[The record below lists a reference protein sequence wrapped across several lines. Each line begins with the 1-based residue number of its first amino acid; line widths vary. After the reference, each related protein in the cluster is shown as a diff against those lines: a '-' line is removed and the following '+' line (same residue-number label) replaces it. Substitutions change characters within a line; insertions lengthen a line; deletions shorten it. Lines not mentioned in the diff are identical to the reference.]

1 MSLASI
7 GSLVG
12 GALILAAFIALQLG
26 RVDAEDRRYQ
36 VLNLSGAIVLVA
48 AALLA
53 QLWGF
58 VVLNVVWAGASAW
71 GLVRGRVHGDDDLR
85 MGSVSSSQRK

>member
-12 GALILAAFIALQLG
+12 GALILTAFIALQLG
-26 RVDAEDRRYQ
+26 RVDAEDRRYLA
-36 VLNLSGAIVLVA
+36 LNVGGAIVLVA
-48 AALLA
+48 SALLA

-71 GLVRGRVHGDDDLR
+71 GLVRGRAHGEELR
-85 MGSVSSSQRK
+85 MTSTSSSQRK

>member
-12 GALILAAFIALQLG
+12 GALILAAFIGLQLG
-26 RVDAEDRRYQ
+26 RVDAEDRLYLA
-36 VLNLSGAIVLVA
+36 LNVSGACVLVVS
-48 AALLA
+48 ALLA

-71 GLVRGRVHGDDDLR
+71 GLSAARTRSR
-85 MGSVSSSQRK
+85 

>member
-1 MSLASI
+1 M
-7 GSLVG
+7 
-12 GALILAAFIALQLG
+12 
-26 RVDAEDRRYQ
+26 DAEDRRYQ

-48 AALLA
+48 AALMA

-71 GLVRGRVHGDDDLR
+71 GT
-85 MGSVSSSQRK
+85 QRRANAQPLK

>member
-12 GALILAAFIALQLG
+12 GALILVAFIGLQVDRLG
-26 RVDAEDRRYQ
+26 TDDRRYLA
-36 VLNLSGAIVLVA
+36 LNLAGSLVLVGS
-48 AALLA
+48 ALLA

-71 GLVRGRVHGDDDLR
+71 GLASSTGRSARSDAPPAG
-85 MGSVSSSQRK
+85 